1 MSTENPVVFLTGK
14 KTYLRPYDERTD
26 FEGIMRWVNEE
37 ATRAFMSSFLFP
49 FTRESEREALQK
61 FSKHQKDNMFLVIV
75 DKETDTP
82 FGTMGLHGID
92 WVSRFATTGAM
103 IGEPKYRGH
112 GFGTDAKMTLLR
124 YVFDTL
130 GLRHV
135 WSSVLAINGRSLA
148 YLKKTGYREIA
159 RMPERHYRNGQY
171 VDEIILRI
179 TAEEFIPLWEK
190 WQAS

>member
-1 MSTENPVVFLTGK
+1 MNTESPVVFLTGK

-26 FEGIMRWVNEE
+26 FESIMRWINEE
-37 ATRAFMSSFLFP
+37 ETRAFMTSFLFP
-49 FTRESEREALQK
+49 YGRASEQEALEQHT
-61 FSKHQKDNMFLVIV
+61 KHQTDNVFLIIV
-75 DKETDTP
+75 DKETNTP
-82 FGTMGLHGID
+82 LGSMGLHRID

-103 IGEPKYRGH
+103 IGEPKYRGN
-112 GFGTDAKMTLLR
+112 GFGTDAKMALLR

-148 YLKKTGYREIA
+148 YLKKTGYREVA
-159 RMPERHYRNGQY
+159 RMPERHFRNGKY

-179 TAEEFIPLWEK
+179 TAEEFTPLWEK
-190 WQAS
+190 WQAL